1 MNEFVN
7 ELETVKKMIDNQEYQ
22 KANKKIEEMQQK
34 ILSIKDVGQYMDD
47 LVGNLR

>member
-34 ILSIKDVGQYMDD
+34 IKDLETQIETLKNIDNV
-47 LVGNLR
+47 